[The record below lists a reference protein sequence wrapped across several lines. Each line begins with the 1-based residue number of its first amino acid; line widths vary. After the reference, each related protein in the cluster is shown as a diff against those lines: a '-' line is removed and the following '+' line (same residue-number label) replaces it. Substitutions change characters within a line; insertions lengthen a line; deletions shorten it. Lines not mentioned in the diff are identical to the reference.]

1 MIFLRKKGGG
11 GLFLVDNRLPLV
23 SGVSGEIDL
32 SLLIRLLFEEI
43 SN

>member
-1 MIFLRKKGGG
+1 M
-11 GLFLVDNRLPLV
+11 LFLVDNRLPLV